1 MTTYS
6 VPDLGSLYTTGCS
19 AVEQVASNEH
29 IDCGPSRALGRVCV
43 WQSLLSAAHTNVVRV
58 MPLIT
63 SGQSNLVKDRI
74 ATPQNALSRGGCGS
88 PARFVAL
95 RVLLDPRPAHAH
107 LQFNRCCPAHPC
119 AQHRDHAACDVGSNR
134 PHLRDEHDA
143 AYDAA

>member
-1 MTTYS
+1 MNTSLVVQVERS
-6 VPDLGSLYTTGCS
+6 V
-19 AVEQVASNEH
+19 
-29 IDCGPSRALGRVCV
+29 VCV
-43 WQSLLSAAHTNVVRV
+43 CVAVVAISGSYTNVVRV